1 MENDEHF
8 DIIEFIESMIEPSVA
23 VKEADESIEDD
34 ISPLE
39 F

>member
-1 MENDEHF
+1 MEERDHF
-8 DIIEFIESMIEPSVA
+8 DIVDFIESTIEPREA
-23 VKEADESIEDD
+23 IQEADESIEDD

>member
-1 MENDEHF
+1 MENEEHF
-8 DIIEFIESMIEPSVA
+8 DIIEFIESMIEPNEA